1 MGKTFI
7 NDDDYDDD
15 YEDAEYTDAA
25 DHKRKKKEKIQANL
39 EREKQ
44 RQKKYS
50 EGDDKSF

>member
-15 YEDAEYTDAA
+15 YDDAEFHDAA

-39 EREKQ
+39 EREKR
-44 RQKKYS
+44 RQKKYA